1 LPAIVL
7 VIGASLA
14 RVGGGWAAR
23 HQAAKA
29 KEVAMNKRAS
39 YRSIDLVVV
48 AVANLMNIIMVV
60 VFLLRSMMIE
70 RLQVVGFIWAAF
82 ILVLAAV
89 VALNIRTKREWWA
102 IVLPLLLVV
111 FLIVEVALDY
121 IAKYDFRSTILLG
134 PYLLLYYVSILGMI
148 GYSFLTEKKYGFITL
163 TTYFL
168 SQIAAFYSYFKVSHG
183 WSTDLAWLSLQI
195 WVSKA

>member
-1 LPAIVL
+1 
-7 VIGASLA
+7 
-14 RVGGGWAAR
+14 
-23 HQAAKA
+23 
-29 KEVAMNKRAS
+29 MNKRAS

-48 AVANLMNIIMVV
+48 GVANLMNIIMVV
-60 VFLLRSMMIE
+60 VFFLRSMMVE

-89 VALNIRTKREWWA
+89 VVLNIRAKREWWA
-102 IVLPLLLVV
+102 IALPLLLVV

-163 TTYFL
+163 ATYFL
-168 SQIAAFYSYFKVSHG
+168 SQIAAFYSYFKVGHG
-183 WSTDLAWLSLQI
+183 
-195 WVSKA
+195 